1 MGEQTVGARGV
12 VGNSPAFDP
21 WRAVARDLVPFG
33 VQFIQQAGFTESG
46 FPDQANDC
54 APAVLQPF
62 QDPPQLAEFA
72 ITSDQGRAQAFDTA
86 HPAGFR
92 LLTDDPVGGHRFSL
106 ALSLDLF
113 GGIELE

>member
-21 WRAVARDLVPFG
+21 WRAIARDLVPFG

-62 QDPPQLAEFA
+62 QDPMQLADLAVPAHE
-72 ITSDQGRAQAFDTA
+72 RRA
-86 HPAGFR
+86 HP
-92 LLTDDPVGGHRFSL
+92 
-106 ALSLDLF
+106 
-113 GGIELE
+113 LESPQ